1 MRAVVRMPM
10 WFRPK
15 LKRAL
20 RQAGIELRWHRQ
32 VLMTL
37 GRRSATA
44 APAAKSWL
52 GWQR

>member
-20 RQAGIELRWHRQ
+20 RQADIELRWHRQ

-37 GRRSATA
+37 DADPLPPRRPPKA
-44 APAAKSWL
+44 
-52 GWQR
+52 G